1 VGAVE
6 HRRHLVP
13 LALPRPRLKTDT
25 RFPADALLFDLG
37 GVVMSLDW
45 DRAFSHWAGDS
56 GESAAALRRRFRFDI
71 PYERHERGEIGERD
85 YYASLRESLGIE
97 LTDAQWDTGWG
108 AIFTGEIA
116 PTVDAIAKVKA
127 RVPVYAFSNS
137 NAAHQRVWSR
147 RFAGALGHFRKVF
160 VSSELG
166 KRKPERAAF
175 EAIAREIGVPVDRI
189 LFFDDTM
196 DNVEGARAAGL
207 HAVHVRTPQDVRD
220 ALRPWL
226 EAT

>member
-1 VGAVE
+1 MIPHDTGLAV
-6 HRRHLVP
+6 
-13 LALPRPRLKTDT
+13 
-25 RFPADALLFDLG
+25 DALLFDLG

-45 DRAFSHWAGDS
+45 NRAFSRWAGDS
-56 GESAAALRRRFRFDI
+56 GESAEALRGRFRFDA

-85 YYASLRESLGIE
+85 YYASLREALRIE
-97 LTDAQWDTGWG
+97 LTDAQWDAGWG
-108 AIFTGEIA
+108 AIFAGEIT
-116 PTVDAIAKVKA
+116 PTVAAIAKVKG
-127 RVPVYAFSNS
+127 RIPVYAFSNS

-147 RFAGALGHFRKVF
+147 RFGAALGHFRKVF
-160 VSSELG
+160 VSSDLG

-175 EAIAREIGVPVDRI
+175 EAIAHAIGVPLDRI

-196 DNVEGARAAGL
+196 ENVEGARAAGL
-207 HAVHVRTPQDVRD
+207 RTVHVRTPQDVED

>member
-1 VGAVE
+1 MVS
-6 HRRHLVP
+6 
-13 LALPRPRLKTDT
+13 DT
-25 RFPADALLFDLG
+25 SLPADALLFDLG
-37 GVVMSLDW
+37 NVVVSIDW
-45 DRAFSHWAGDS
+45 NRAFSRWAGDS
-56 GESAAALRRRFRFDI
+56 GESVEALRGRFRFDL

-97 LTDAQWDTGWG
+97 LTDAQWDAGWG
-108 AIFTGEIA
+108 AIFTGEIT
-116 PTVDAIAKVKA
+116 PTVDAIAKVKG

-147 RFAGALGHFRKVF
+147 RFAATLGHFRQVF
-160 VSSELG
+160 VSSDLG

-175 EAIAREIGVPVDRI
+175 EAIAHAIGVPLDRI

-196 DNVEGARAAGL
+196 ENVEAARAAGL
-207 HAVHVRTPQDVRD
+207 RAVHVRAAQDVED